1 MPATDPKVMGAF
13 ELMIQGVEG
22 VERLG
27 ATMPYV
33 ALNGNLYATISRT
46 GVIGV
51 LVDEE
56 EWRPFTMAG
65 GTPFEMV
72 RGIPL
77 RGFGAIPES
86 MHRDR
91 LQIQSWFRRAHAA
104 AEKLPPKMPSH
115 QPRLVADATDS
126 KF

>member
-1 MPATDPKVMGAF
+1 MPATDPIVMSAF

-33 ALNGNLYATISRT
+33 ALSGNVYATISRL
-46 GVIGV
+46 GVIGI

-56 EWRPFTMAG
+56 ERRPFTMAG

-77 RGFGAIPES
+77 KGFGAIPES

-91 LQIQSWFRRAHAA
+91 LQLQSWFRRAHAA
-104 AEKLPPKMPSH
+104 AEKLPPKAPSRP
-115 QPRLVADATDS
+115 PRLVAETASS
-126 KF
+126 KL